1 MDILTPI
8 FICVVMPVAIVWLV
22 MRTKQNETNKTAE
35 IIIKAIESGN
45 PIDQDSWIYYIVPTL
60 DTNKQ
65 SALRSEAKTVRE

>member
-35 IIIKAIESGN
+35 IIIKVIESGN
-45 PIDQDSWIYYIVPTL
+45 PIDQDFFKTQP
-60 DTNKQ
+60 
-65 SALRSEAKTVRE
+65 LREPKKDCLGY

>member
-8 FICVVMPVAIVWLV
+8 FICVVLPVAIVWLV

-45 PIDQDSWIYYIVPTL
+45 PIDQDFFKTQP
-60 DTNKQ
+60 
-65 SALRSEAKTVRE
+65 LR

>member
-35 IIIKAIESGN
+35 RRIKKRFMVVGFMLWASYCKDKATTI
-45 PIDQDSWIYYIVPTL
+45 
-60 DTNKQ
+60 
-65 SALRSEAKTVRE
+65 